1 MGLQRVAAGAL
12 DAEVQGF
19 AVEVQHSEGVVEE
32 ETAATGWVGGTAAG
46 AGAGSGSG
54 SGFGAGFGA
63 AATMG
68 LTAGAGGDEGQ
79 VGDDT
84 AAYVEKAHSA
94 VGVGYWYSG
103 LKAHP
108 DSRRADSVGL
118 R

>member
-1 MGLQRVAAGAL
+1 MAAGAL

-19 AVEVQHSEGVVEE
+19 AVEGQHSEGVVEEE
-32 ETAATGWVGGTAAG
+32 ETAATGWVGGTVAGAGVGAG

-54 SGFGAGFGA
+54 AGSGT

-68 LTAGAGGDEGQ
+68 LTAGGGGDEGQ

-94 VGVGYWYSG
+94 VGVGYWYFG
-103 LKAHP
+103 LKVHP